1 MLPSRH
7 QSSVLRHLALFQ
19 TWTSSPSKSCNCFME
34 IEHTSKNNIESLV
47 GLNEDKSGIISNQF
61 SHSDSMLL
69 ERKHGELIIRKKKVN
84 RRKD

>member
-1 MLPSRH
+1 
-7 QSSVLRHLALFQ
+7 
-19 TWTSSPSKSCNCFME
+19 ME
-34 IEHTSKNNIESLV
+34 IEHTSKNNIGSLV

-69 ERKHGELIIRKKKVN
+69 ERKHRELIIRKKKVN